1 MLLKLDIRDTSKII
15 IRRKK
20 FISAV
25 VANFISYYMIAKK
38 LVKNITLFYK
48 NVYN

>member
-20 FISAV
+20 FISA
-25 VANFISYYMIAKK
+25 SYFM
-38 LVKNITLFYK
+38 LS
-48 NVYN
+48 